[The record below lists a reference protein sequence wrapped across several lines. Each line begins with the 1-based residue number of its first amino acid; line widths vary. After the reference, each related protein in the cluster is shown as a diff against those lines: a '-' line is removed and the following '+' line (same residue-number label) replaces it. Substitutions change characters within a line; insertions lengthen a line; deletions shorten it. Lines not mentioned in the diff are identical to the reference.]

1 VLVTNSPYRLGV
13 LSRGHPIALRGEQLA
28 GFGHGLLHVEI
39 DGWAY
44 FITHL
49 TPHGGAE
56 VGPAGP
62 VGLSM
67 TTTARPPGTLHRT
80 L

>member
-1 VLVTNSPYRLGV
+1 MLVTNSPYRLGV

-49 TPHGGAE
+49 TPDPNIPWLRVGVAAQHGALEWGRANRR
-56 VGPAGP
+56 
-62 VGLSM
+62 L
-67 TTTARPPGTLHRT
+67 TL
-80 L
+80 